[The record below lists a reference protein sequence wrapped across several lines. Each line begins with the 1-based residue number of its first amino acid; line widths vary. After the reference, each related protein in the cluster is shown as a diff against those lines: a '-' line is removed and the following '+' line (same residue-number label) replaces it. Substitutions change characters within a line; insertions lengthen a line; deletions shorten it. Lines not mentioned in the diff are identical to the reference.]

1 MKTSIILPIIIFI
14 LIGIAAIF
22 AARQRQKEI
31 KKTGKY
37 PEGHWM
43 NRGIAIGICIGIPMG
58 VAMGNIALGS
68 AIGVVMGAAIG
79 TALKTKK

>member
-1 MKTSIILPIIIFI
+1 MPIIISI
-14 LIGIAAIF
+14 LIGIVALF
-22 AARQRQKEI
+22 AVRRRQKEI

-43 NRGIAIGICIGIPMG
+43 NRGIAIGICLGIPIG
-58 VAMGNIALGS
+58 VAIGNIALGS

-79 TALKTKK
+79 AALKSKQ